1 LGANTRF
8 RDPNKADYT
17 LNKAINLTESEKDTA
32 NYIHCVSNLA
42 YLYFMQGAKVGKDSA
57 AVLYNKAYGQLQ
69 RILKLKR
76 MDYFTINDFATCA
89 CVYAMKGKPDSA
101 LKFIDKAK
109 ERISDSSYYHSHNYL
124 VPMAQIAKASGNM
137 LDYYKLSHES
147 DSIDFALMRNP
158 DIVNIMYAEIN
169 YGPWDRIDGKSFVNG
184 YGDKPA
190 GARFYPSDMTAEEF
204 DSWDDLAKNSPYT
217 LARRT
222 ADGSLETVWYHDA
235 YAGSISKIEE
245 YLQRAAD
252 VTIKESVRNYLLKKI
267 EGLKTDD
274 YYESDK
280 AWLEMNDSKMDL
292 VIGPIEPVDDALYGT
307 KASYGAYVLL
317 KNLHR
322 TEELSA
328 LAARMPELQEML
340 PGDPANRQFVPGAES
355 DIFSCNVLYCSGYT
369 NAGFKVI
376 GINFPYD
383 AKVQEELGTRSIIFD
398 NIIREKFNRTV
409 YPVGQSLLEESYQPH
424 VDASAFYWLIVF
436 REIAKGLGVKETVNG
451 RGTVAEA
458 LGNEALAI
466 EKAKSNV
473 LGTWLCAQEAEAYHI
488 SALFQKEDVLTTF
501 VTNTI
506 RSVRFGAA
514 DPTGIANIIVYNY
527 LLETKAIT
535 WNATGRYSIDF
546 DKTWQ
551 ALEDLGAEILRIQ
564 AHGDIDAANSYI
576 ARYGVAGL
584 ESLSD
589 KRVLERAGVPVD
601 IRFTY

>member
-1 LGANTRF
+1 MKNHITVWSLLALAVVSCTQDKVDFDRLVDNYAVVTIPAPDLTGITDNGKEVLKLYRMA
-8 RDPNKADYT
+8 ADEVDKIYWQQ
-17 LNKAINLTESEKDTA
+17 NYGEKDA
-32 NYIHCVSNLA
+32 FL
-42 YLYFMQGAKVGKDSA
+42 DS
-57 AVLYNKAYGQLQ
+57 LESPLQ
-69 RILKLKR
+69 RL
-76 MDYFTINDFATCA
+76 
-89 CVYAMKGKPDSA
+89 
-101 LKFIDKAK
+101 
-109 ERISDSSYYHSHNYL
+109 
-124 VPMAQIAKASGNM
+124 
-137 LDYYKLSHES
+137 
-147 DSIDFALMRNP
+147 
-158 DIVNIMYAEIN
+158 YAEIN

-204 DSWDDLAKNSPYT
+204 DSWDDPAKNSPYT

-383 AKVQEELGTRSIIFD
+383 ARVQEELGTRSIIFD

>member
-1 LGANTRF
+1 
-8 RDPNKADYT
+8 
-17 LNKAINLTESEKDTA
+17 
-32 NYIHCVSNLA
+32 
-42 YLYFMQGAKVGKDSA
+42 M
-57 AVLYNKAYGQLQ
+57 
-69 RILKLKR
+69 
-76 MDYFTINDFATCA
+76 
-89 CVYAMKGKPDSA
+89 
-101 LKFIDKAK
+101 
-109 ERISDSSYYHSHNYL
+109 
-124 VPMAQIAKASGNM
+124 
-137 LDYYKLSHES
+137 
-147 DSIDFALMRNP
+147 
-158 DIVNIMYAEIN
+158 
-169 YGPWDRIDGKSFVNG
+169 
-184 YGDKPA
+184 
-190 GARFYPSDMTAEEF
+190 
-204 DSWDDLAKNSPYT
+204 
-217 LARRT
+217 
-222 ADGSLETVWYHDA
+222 
-235 YAGSISKIEE
+235 
-245 YLQRAAD
+245 
-252 VTIKESVRNYLLKKI
+252 RNYLLKKI

-383 AKVQEELGTRSIIFD
+383 ARVQEELGTRSIIFD

>member
-1 LGANTRF
+1 MKNHITVWSLLALAVVSCTQDKVDFDRLVDNYAVVTIPAPDLTGITDNGKEVLKLYRMA
-8 RDPNKADYT
+8 ADEVDKIYWQQ
-17 LNKAINLTESEKDTA
+17 NYGEKDA
-32 NYIHCVSNLA
+32 FL
-42 YLYFMQGAKVGKDSA
+42 DS
-57 AVLYNKAYGQLQ
+57 LESPSQ
-69 RILKLKR
+69 RL
-76 MDYFTINDFATCA
+76 
-89 CVYAMKGKPDSA
+89 
-101 LKFIDKAK
+101 
-109 ERISDSSYYHSHNYL
+109 
-124 VPMAQIAKASGNM
+124 
-137 LDYYKLSHES
+137 
-147 DSIDFALMRNP
+147 
-158 DIVNIMYAEIN
+158 YAEIN

-204 DSWDDLAKNSPYT
+204 DSWDDPAKNSPYT
-217 LARRT
+217 LARRA

-383 AKVQEELGTRSIIFD
+383 ARVQEELGTRSIIFD

>member
-1 LGANTRF
+1 MKNHITVWSLLALAVVSCTQDKVDFDSLVDNYAVVTIPAPDLTGITDNGKEVLKFYRMA
-8 RDPNKADYT
+8 ADEVDNIYWQQ
-17 LNKAINLTESEKDTA
+17 NYGEKDA
-32 NYIHCVSNLA
+32 FL
-42 YLYFMQGAKVGKDSA
+42 DS
-57 AVLYNKAYGQLQ
+57 LESPSQ
-69 RILKLKR
+69 RL
-76 MDYFTINDFATCA
+76 
-89 CVYAMKGKPDSA
+89 
-101 LKFIDKAK
+101 
-109 ERISDSSYYHSHNYL
+109 
-124 VPMAQIAKASGNM
+124 
-137 LDYYKLSHES
+137 
-147 DSIDFALMRNP
+147 
-158 DIVNIMYAEIN
+158 YAEIN

-204 DSWDDLAKNSPYT
+204 DSWDDPAKNSPYT
-217 LARRT
+217 LVRRA

-383 AKVQEELGTRSIIFD
+383 ARVQEELGTRSIIFD

>member
-1 LGANTRF
+1 MKNHITVWSLLALAVVSCTQDKVDFDRLVDNYAVVTIPAPDLTGITDNGKEVLKLYRMA
-8 RDPNKADYT
+8 ADEVDNIYWQQ
-17 LNKAINLTESEKDTA
+17 NYGEKDA
-32 NYIHCVSNLA
+32 FL
-42 YLYFMQGAKVGKDSA
+42 DS
-57 AVLYNKAYGQLQ
+57 LESPSQ
-69 RILKLKR
+69 RL
-76 MDYFTINDFATCA
+76 
-89 CVYAMKGKPDSA
+89 
-101 LKFIDKAK
+101 
-109 ERISDSSYYHSHNYL
+109 
-124 VPMAQIAKASGNM
+124 
-137 LDYYKLSHES
+137 
-147 DSIDFALMRNP
+147 
-158 DIVNIMYAEIN
+158 YAEIN

-204 DSWDDLAKNSPYT
+204 DSWDDPAKNSPYT

-383 AKVQEELGTRSIIFD
+383 ARVQEELGTRSIIFD

>member
-1 LGANTRF
+1 MKNHITVWSLLALAVVSCTQDKVDFDSLVDNYAVVTIPAPDLTGITDNGKEVLKLYRMA
-8 RDPNKADYT
+8 ADEVDNIYWQQ
-17 LNKAINLTESEKDTA
+17 NYGEKDA
-32 NYIHCVSNLA
+32 FL
-42 YLYFMQGAKVGKDSA
+42 DS
-57 AVLYNKAYGQLQ
+57 LESPSQ
-69 RILKLKR
+69 RL
-76 MDYFTINDFATCA
+76 
-89 CVYAMKGKPDSA
+89 
-101 LKFIDKAK
+101 
-109 ERISDSSYYHSHNYL
+109 
-124 VPMAQIAKASGNM
+124 
-137 LDYYKLSHES
+137 
-147 DSIDFALMRNP
+147 
-158 DIVNIMYAEIN
+158 YAEIN

-204 DSWDDLAKNSPYT
+204 DSWDDPAKNSPYT

-280 AWLEMNDSKMDL
+280 ACLEMNDSKMDL

-383 AKVQEELGTRSIIFD
+383 ARVQKELGTRSIIFD

>member
-1 LGANTRF
+1 MKNHITVWSLLALAVVSCTQDKVDFDSLVDNYAVVTIPAPDLTGITDNGKEVLKLYRMA
-8 RDPNKADYT
+8 ADEVDKIYWQQ
-17 LNKAINLTESEKDTA
+17 NYGEKDA
-32 NYIHCVSNLA
+32 FL
-42 YLYFMQGAKVGKDSA
+42 DS
-57 AVLYNKAYGQLQ
+57 LESPLQ
-69 RILKLKR
+69 RL
-76 MDYFTINDFATCA
+76 
-89 CVYAMKGKPDSA
+89 
-101 LKFIDKAK
+101 
-109 ERISDSSYYHSHNYL
+109 
-124 VPMAQIAKASGNM
+124 
-137 LDYYKLSHES
+137 
-147 DSIDFALMRNP
+147 
-158 DIVNIMYAEIN
+158 YAEIN

-184 YGDKPA
+184 YDDKPA

-204 DSWDDLAKNSPYT
+204 DSWDDPAKNSPYT

-383 AKVQEELGTRSIIFD
+383 ARVQEELGTRSIIFD

>member
-1 LGANTRF
+1 MKNHITVWSLLALAVVSCTQDKVDFDSLVDNYAVVTIPAPDLTGITDNGKEVLKLYRMA
-8 RDPNKADYT
+8 ADEVDKIYWQQ
-17 LNKAINLTESEKDTA
+17 NYGEKDA
-32 NYIHCVSNLA
+32 FL
-42 YLYFMQGAKVGKDSA
+42 DS
-57 AVLYNKAYGQLQ
+57 LESPSQ
-69 RILKLKR
+69 RL
-76 MDYFTINDFATCA
+76 
-89 CVYAMKGKPDSA
+89 
-101 LKFIDKAK
+101 
-109 ERISDSSYYHSHNYL
+109 
-124 VPMAQIAKASGNM
+124 
-137 LDYYKLSHES
+137 
-147 DSIDFALMRNP
+147 
-158 DIVNIMYAEIN
+158 YAEIN

-204 DSWDDLAKNSPYT
+204 DSWDDPAKNSPYT
-217 LARRT
+217 LARRA

>member
-1 LGANTRF
+1 MKNHITVWSLLALAVVSCTQDKVDFDRLVDNYAVVTIPAPDLTGITDNGKEVLKLYRMA
-8 RDPNKADYT
+8 ADEVDNIYWQQ
-17 LNKAINLTESEKDTA
+17 NYGEKDA
-32 NYIHCVSNLA
+32 FL
-42 YLYFMQGAKVGKDSA
+42 DS
-57 AVLYNKAYGQLQ
+57 LESPSQ
-69 RILKLKR
+69 RL
-76 MDYFTINDFATCA
+76 
-89 CVYAMKGKPDSA
+89 
-101 LKFIDKAK
+101 
-109 ERISDSSYYHSHNYL
+109 
-124 VPMAQIAKASGNM
+124 
-137 LDYYKLSHES
+137 
-147 DSIDFALMRNP
+147 
-158 DIVNIMYAEIN
+158 YAEIN

-204 DSWDDLAKNSPYT
+204 DSWDDPAKNSPYT
-217 LARRT
+217 LARRA

-340 PGDPANRQFVPGAES
+340 PGDPANRRFVPGAES

-383 AKVQEELGTRSIIFD
+383 ARVQEELGTRSIIFD

>member
-1 LGANTRF
+1 MKNHITVWSLLALAVVSCTQDKVDFDSLVDNYAVVTIPAPDLTGITDNGKEVLKLYRMA
-8 RDPNKADYT
+8 ADEVDNIYWQQ
-17 LNKAINLTESEKDTA
+17 NYGEKDA
-32 NYIHCVSNLA
+32 FL
-42 YLYFMQGAKVGKDSA
+42 DS
-57 AVLYNKAYGQLQ
+57 LESPSQ
-69 RILKLKR
+69 RL
-76 MDYFTINDFATCA
+76 
-89 CVYAMKGKPDSA
+89 
-101 LKFIDKAK
+101 
-109 ERISDSSYYHSHNYL
+109 
-124 VPMAQIAKASGNM
+124 
-137 LDYYKLSHES
+137 
-147 DSIDFALMRNP
+147 
-158 DIVNIMYAEIN
+158 YAEIN

-204 DSWDDLAKNSPYT
+204 DSWDDPAKNSPYT
-217 LARRT
+217 LARRS

-235 YAGSISKIEE
+235 YAGSISKIED

-383 AKVQEELGTRSIIFD
+383 ARVQEELGTRSIIFD